1 MQGGRLIP
9 VGRGVVVDVQLASS
23 RHLSCQGLYSEY
35 TEEQQLCGS
44 HRWGRRGTDLVGA
57 GAVLAFFFV
66 AIAYTRTPDDL
77 DDRNYDRKVHC
88 NGTPV
93 FDGLIAHRCDKVQ
106 SCYRCP
112 SPFAA
117 VAVGIGAD
125 AAVAVAPFV
134 ASFYPL
140 S

>member
-1 MQGGRLIP
+1 M
-9 VGRGVVVDVQLASS
+9 GRGVVDDVQLTSS
-23 RHLSCQGLYSEY
+23 RHLSCQELYLGN
-35 TEEQQLCGS
+35 TEEQQLCDS

-77 DDRNYDRKVHC
+77 DDRNYGRKIHC

-93 FDGLIAHRCDKVQ
+93 FDGPIAHRCGKVQ

-117 VAVGIGAD
+117 VAAGVGAG
-125 AAVAVAPFV
+125 AAVAVAPF
-134 ASFYPL
+134 AAFFYPL
-140 S
+140 F